1 MVGPVSKMLMDVLLL
16 DEPFTAWLVTGTVLV
31 IAGVFVCSRARG

>member
-16 DEPFTAWLVTGTVLV
+16 DEPFTAWLVAGTVLV
-31 IAGVFVCSRARG
+31 IVGVFVCGLALG